1 MSTPSS
7 PFRNRE
13 IADDLRETFRA
24 IADVLI
30 PAARGMPAASE
41 VEVHGPILDHILSL
55 RPDLKEAFVR
65 GLTSCQGGEPDA
77 AARALN
83 QSDPKALATIGLVAS
98 AVYYMDE
105 RVKKLIGY
113 PGQEKRTYD
122 PDAIPPYV
130 SNGMLQKV
138 IDRGPIYRPTP
149 D

>member
-1 MSTPSS
+1 MSTTAQK
-7 PFRNRE
+7 FQNRE
-13 IADDLRETFRA
+13 IADDLRETFRGV
-24 IADVLI
+24 ADILI
-30 PAARGMPAASE
+30 PAARGMPSASA
-41 VEVHGPILDHILSL
+41 VDVHGPILDHILSL

-65 GLTSCQGGEPDA
+65 GLEACRDGDPEP

-83 QSDPKALATIGLVAS
+83 ESDPKALATIGLVAS
-98 AVYYMDE
+98 AAYYMDE

-122 PDAIPPYV
+122 PDATPPYV
-130 SNGMLQKV
+130 SNGMLQNV